1 MKQSRRRSS
10 QLNLQN
16 MTAGKPRFMSR
27 LKFRDA
33 LALVAIVVGLAVTT
47 LLTMVT
53 SASRTA
59 NGTNV
64 SAVSHAPDGRAF
76 KTLTR
81 LARRNA
87 MTPLPSITATLA
99 DDIGLGSKK
108 NPGDT
113 ITYTAIITNGGTDAS
128 NVIYT

>member
-64 SAVSHAPDGRAF
+64 SAVSHAPDGRAS

-87 MTPLPSITATLA
+87 MTPLALPLPSITATLA
-99 DDIGLGSKK
+99 DGIGLGSKK

-113 ITYTAIITNGGTDAS
+113 ITYTAIITNSGT
-128 NVIYT
+128 